1 VRRALACCVALWGC
15 REAAG
20 GGRVTLELATRADY
34 AEVQVEDR
42 VLGPYL
48 TSHAGLRVVQQSAT
62 RNPGS
67 SREHLLASLAGGTV
81 PDVFRLDNGD
91 VPALVNRGA
100 ALDLSPYVL
109 RAGIDLGCMNQTVLA
124 MFSRGD
130 AVYALPRGYTPLVV
144 AYNKDL
150 FDRAGIPYPRDDW
163 TWDEFLGTA
172 KRLTRDTQG
181 DGIIDQWAIAFDRRP
196 LLWIPWI
203 WAGGGDVLCSDGRRA
218 SGCLDGR
225 ATVEALRWYTAW
237 VTTQGIAPGN
247 QGARRALGDD
257 VQALVTGRVAM
268 LTTGHYAVPQLRAA
282 VAAGRLRVGF
292 VAIPHRAGV
301 RAATAIYATAYA
313 VPAAVARRKLA
324 VGLAAYL
331 TDSLADALRAEA
343 GHELPAVATVA
354 QALVAR
360 DTLGWEAAFLRVATA
375 GRVPWGARVERWAEV
390 EAALPDLIDR
400 VTLMGTDPARAAREM
415 ARELDR
421 VLGATR

>member
-1 VRRALACCVALWGC
+1 VRRALACCVVLWGC

-20 GGRVTLELATRADY
+20 GDRVTLELATRADY
-34 AEVQVEDR
+34 AAAQVEDR
-42 VLGPYL
+42 VLVPYL
-48 TSHAGLRVVQQSAT
+48 ATHAGLRVVHQSAT
-62 RNPGS
+62 ADPTS
-67 SREHLLASLAGGTV
+67 SRERLLASLAGGTA
-81 PDVFRLDNGD
+81 PDVFLVDNSD
-91 VPALVNRGA
+91 LPALVNRSA

-109 RAGIDLGCMNQTVLA
+109 RAGIDLGCMNQAVLA

-150 FDRAGIPYPRDDW
+150 FDRAGIPYPTDAW
-163 TWDEFLGTA
+163 TWGDFLRTA
-172 KRLTRDTQG
+172 KRLTRDTRG
-181 DGIIDQWAIAFDRRP
+181 DGTIDQWGVAFDRRP

-218 SGCLDGR
+218 SGCLDGQ

-237 VTTQGIAPGN
+237 VTTQGIAPRG
-247 QGARRALGDD
+247 QGGRRALGDD
-257 VQALVTGRVAM
+257 VRALATGRVAM
-268 LTTGHYAVPQLRAA
+268 LTTGHYAVPQLRPY

-301 RAATAIYATAYA
+301 RAATAIYASGYA
-313 VPAAVARRKLA
+313 VPATVGRRKLA

-343 GHELPAVATVA
+343 GFDLPAVTTAA
-354 QALVAR
+354 QALVAH
-360 DTLGWEAAFLRVATA
+360 DTLGWEAAFLRAAAA
-375 GRVPWGARVERWAEV
+375 GRVPWGARIEHWQEV
-390 EAALPDLIDR
+390 EAALPELIDR
-400 VTLMGTDPARAAREM
+400 ITLTGTDPARAAREM

-421 VLGATR
+421 LLGATR